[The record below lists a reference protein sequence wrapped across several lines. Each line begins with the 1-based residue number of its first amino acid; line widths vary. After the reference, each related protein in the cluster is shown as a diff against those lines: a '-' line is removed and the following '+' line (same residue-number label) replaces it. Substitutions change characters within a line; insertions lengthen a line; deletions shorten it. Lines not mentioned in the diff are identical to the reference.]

1 MHGILSAEEVPD
13 PEGYQHCTPGRCLP
27 TGGAVIAGSGKWLIV
42 VVATWGFH
50 NLGLLQLKL
59 KLKTGKLKFY
69 SSASAQV
76 YGQVAGFDC

>member
-50 NLGLLQLKL
+50 NLGLLQL
-59 KLKTGKLKFY
+59 
-69 SSASAQV
+69 
-76 YGQVAGFDC
+76 